1 MNLRQFSRRL
11 FDFDAQY
18 PRTII
23 AGVVFISVMLG
34 WKVFDLEMD
43 PSIQSMLPR
52 DHSIV
57 QSMEKVDELFTG
69 SSIIIIAVESDSLF
83 SYSTLKK
90 LSMFQDSLESIDL
103 IGNVTSLFTQ
113 KHILS
118 KENRIEIE
126 PLIVDYPRDP
136 ASYAAFISKIE
147 NNGVIGN
154 LVSRD
159 YRKMCFIGQIAS
171 SFEYD
176 EFAFRQEVFQLVN
189 RFNSPETFYVSSLP
203 ITRAT
208 VIENMQ
214 RDMRVFTPL
223 ALGLAVLLLMI
234 SFRSWTG
241 VFLPFFVVAFSI
253 LWTFGIMGWMDMSLA
268 FIGTLIPVMLIAI
281 ANNYGIHIISH
292 YYEFT
297 SLNPTAS
304 RGEILRKTMRK
315 LGIPIFLAG
324 LTTVISFLSL
334 TYHALPRAREM
345 GALISFG
352 ICVAF
357 LLSIFLIPSVLVLVP
372 RPTYLSKKNNMAG
385 INNFLIGMGR
395 IFTRYRVPVLVFL
408 LAVGVWLSMGIN
420 LLKVDTNPDHYFPKN
435 SRLRVANTEIGE
447 AFGGSTQMNILVE
460 GDIFDPQVL
469 RNIEMLTDHVKEQYD
484 IVTKSY
490 SIVDVIKKMN
500 AGFNGGD
507 PEMEIIPED
516 RETIA
521 QYMFLYSLSGEDDE
535 FDFILDDM
543 EAPEHTQIFLRLKE
557 VQTFTIAEIVED
569 TEQYIQA
576 NFYDES
582 PIILTG
588 GATLL
593 GVLSRMVVRGQ
604 MFTLL
609 FSIFIILTIM
619 TVVFRSL
626 IGGLFATIP
635 MAGSVMMMFGLMGYL
650 DIPLNMT
657 TSMLTSILVGV
668 GVDYTVHFLWHLR
681 DHIKEG
687 EPMDEAIATT
697 FRISGKG
704 IIFNGLS
711 VILGFSALLFSVFV
725 PVQIFGILIMGSIS
739 FCLFGALAAL
749 PALTSLLKPRFLY
762 R

>member
-23 AGVVFISVMLG
+23 AGVVFISVILG

-118 KENRIEIE
+118 KENGIEIE

-147 NNGVIGN
+147 NNEVIDN

-176 EFAFRQEVFQLVN
+176 EFEFRQEVFQLVN
-189 RFNSPETFYVSSLP
+189 RFNSPENFYVSSLP

-234 SFRSWTG
+234 SFRSWSG

-372 RPTYLSKKNNMAG
+372 RPSYLLKKNNMAG

-521 QYMFLYSLSGEDDE
+521 QYMFLYSLSGDDDE

-576 NFYDES
+576 NFYDEP

-588 GATLL
+588 GAALL

-604 MFTLL
+604 MITLL
-609 FSIFIILTIM
+609 FSILIILSIM

-626 IGGLFATIP
+626 IGGLLATIP

-711 VILGFSALLFSVFV
+711 VIIGFSALLFSVFV

-739 FCLFGALAAL
+739 FCLFGALATL